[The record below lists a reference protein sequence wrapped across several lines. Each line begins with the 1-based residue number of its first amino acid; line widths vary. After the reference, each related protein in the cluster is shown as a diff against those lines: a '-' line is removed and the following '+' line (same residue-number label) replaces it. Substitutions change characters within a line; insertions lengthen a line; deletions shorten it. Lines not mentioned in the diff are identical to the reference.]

1 MTPRCYALVPCAGA
15 GLRAGGGLPKQYAA
29 VAGRSVVGH
38 TLAAL
43 ARVERVHATL
53 VVLAT
58 DDRRF
63 EEAVP
68 GFGGDRRW
76 VARCGGATRALTVA
90 NGLSV
95 LRERGAAADDWVMV
109 HDAARCLLRAEWVD
123 RLLDACADDPVGGLL
138 ALPVADTLK
147 REGGGRVD
155 ATIDRAGVWAAQTPQ
170 LFRLGLLADA
180 LAAAAQA
187 GVASTD
193 ESSAVERLGHRPRLV
208 TGDIENLKLTWPG
221 DFALAERLLASPA
234 PTGVGDRRRPAPE
247 REA

>member
-43 ARVERVHATL
+43 ARVRRLHATL
-53 VVLAT
+53 VLLAT

-109 HDAARCLLRAEWVD
+109 HDAARPCVRHADIDSLLLAI
-123 RLLDACADDPVGGLL
+123 AGHADGGLL
-138 ALPVADTLK
+138 ALPLNDTVKRADHNGYSEETVARTGLW
-147 REGGGRVD
+147 
-155 ATIDRAGVWAAQTPQ
+155 RALTPQ
-170 LFRLGLLADA
+170 VFRFAA
-180 LAAAAQA
+180 LRNALESAIAQ
-187 GVASTD
+187 GMEITD
-193 ESSAVERLGHRPRLV
+193 EASAMEASGARPRLV
-208 TGDIENLKLTWPG
+208 PGHADNIKITVPEDI
-221 DFALAERLLASPA
+221 ALAELFLREQ
-234 PTGVGDRRRPAPE
+234 E
-247 REA
+247 REHQ